1 MKKLNTLTLLLS
13 VVLLHACTPKTE
25 CDKAKWHKYA
35 IEAYYVPNYVYVAK
49 AERSEDPSKLYWNLW
64 FSRSEESSIT
74 EKTNKEL
81 FEKIAREHGE
91 TGVGF
96 YAFPPMLPCL
106 YGAQKIEV
114 AGYNKENET
123 SLSHIIFLSSYSIEP
138 FIQRGYKTDFHGI
151 WTPIDLS
158 LESIIN
164 YDYFPF
170 PMEGRGFLLSCDKSD
185 VEGKFDRIKLRV
197 VLKDGKTLRTDM
209 PL

>member
-106 YGAQKIEV
+106 YGKIREEAEMLGACV
-114 AGYNKENET
+114 T
-123 SLSHIIFLSSYSIEP
+123 
-138 FIQRGYKTDFHGI
+138 
-151 WTPIDLS
+151 
-158 LESIIN
+158 
-164 YDYFPF
+164 
-170 PMEGRGFLLSCDKSD
+170 
-185 VEGKFDRIKLRV
+185 
-197 VLKDGKTLRTDM
+197 
-209 PL
+209 

>member
-13 VVLLHACTPKTE
+13 VVLLHACTPKTK

-96 YAFPPMLPCL
+96 YAFPPTM
-106 YGAQKIEV
+106 
-114 AGYNKENET
+114 
-123 SLSHIIFLSSYSIEP
+123 SIWSP
-138 FIQRGYKTDFHGI
+138 
-151 WTPIDLS
+151 
-158 LESIIN
+158 
-164 YDYFPF
+164 
-170 PMEGRGFLLSCDKSD
+170 
-185 VEGKFDRIKLRV
+185 
-197 VLKDGKTLRTDM
+197 KD
-209 PL
+209 

>member
-25 CDKAKWHKYA
+25 WDKAKWHKYA

-96 YAFPPMLPCL
+96 YSFPPMLPCL
-106 YGAQKIEV
+106 YGVQKIE
-114 AGYNKENET
+114 AEGYNKEVET
-123 SLSHIIFLSSYSIEP
+123 SLSLVISLSSFTIEP
-138 FIQRGYKTDFHGI
+138 FIQRGYKTDHNGI
-151 WTPIDLS
+151 WTPINLS
-158 LESIIN
+158 LESITN
-164 YDYFPF
+164 YDYYPF
-170 PMEGRGFLLSCDKSD
+170 PTKGREFLLSCDKNNI
-185 VEGKFDRIKLRV
+185 EEKFDRVEVRV
-197 VLKDGKTLRTDM
+197 TLKDGKTLRTDM

>member
-96 YAFPPMLPCL
+96 YAFLPCYHVYMESKRL
-106 YGAQKIEV
+106 RLQATIKRMRPHSLTSSFFRVIILNHSSKEDIKRIFMGYG
-114 AGYNKENET
+114 
-123 SLSHIIFLSSYSIEP
+123 
-138 FIQRGYKTDFHGI
+138 
-151 WTPIDLS
+151 
-158 LESIIN
+158 
-164 YDYFPF
+164 
-170 PMEGRGFLLSCDKSD
+170 
-185 VEGKFDRIKLRV
+185 
-197 VLKDGKTLRTDM
+197 